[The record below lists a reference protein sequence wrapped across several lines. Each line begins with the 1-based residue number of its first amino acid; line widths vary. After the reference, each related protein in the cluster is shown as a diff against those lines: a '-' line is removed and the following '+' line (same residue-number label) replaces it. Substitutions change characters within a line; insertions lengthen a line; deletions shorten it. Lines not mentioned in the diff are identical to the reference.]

1 MSAGLDLTAVS
12 FGYNDLPV
20 LKDFCLTVQPGEAV
34 ALLGPNGC
42 GKTTLLRLA
51 AGVRHADEGT
61 VRIDGRRVRGYGRKE
76 LARIVATLPQE
87 LDVPPGWSVREV
99 VGLGRTPHVSLLGST
114 TPTDRDSMDR
124 ALDLARCADL
134 AEREYGTLSGGQKQ
148 RVALAMA
155 VAQEPRLLL
164 LDEPTSHLDLR
175 YRAALL
181 DAIRDLHQDLG
192 LTVLAAMHDPTLAA
206 LYFPRLL
213 LMAEGCIVADGP
225 AEDVLTASLLQ
236 EVYGVPVHV
245 TSDPALGVPV
255 VNVLPARLQHRTA
268 GTR

>member
-1 MSAGLDLTAVS
+1 VSAGLELAAVT
-12 FGYNDLPV
+12 FGYGGTPV
-20 LKDFCLTVQPGEAV
+20 LKGFCLSVQPGEAV

-51 AGVRHADEGT
+51 SGVRHADQGAVLVGGCP
-61 VRIDGRRVRGYGRKE
+61 VRRYGRKD

-99 VGLGRTPHVSLLGST
+99 VALGRTPHVSLLGSAT
-114 TPTDRDSMDR
+114 STDRASMDW
-124 ALDLARCADL
+124 AMDLARCTDL
-134 AEREYGTLSGGQKQ
+134 ADWEYGTLSGGQKQ

-155 VAQEPRLLL
+155 VAQQPRLLL

-181 DAIRDLHQDLG
+181 DAIRELHEGLG

-213 LMAEGCIVADGP
+213 LIAEGRIIADGP
-225 AEDVLTASLLQ
+225 AEEVLTEPLLR

-245 TSDPALGVPV
+245 TSDHVLGVPV
-255 VNVLPARLQHRTA
+255 VNVLPARLRDRA
-268 GTR
+268 ARRG